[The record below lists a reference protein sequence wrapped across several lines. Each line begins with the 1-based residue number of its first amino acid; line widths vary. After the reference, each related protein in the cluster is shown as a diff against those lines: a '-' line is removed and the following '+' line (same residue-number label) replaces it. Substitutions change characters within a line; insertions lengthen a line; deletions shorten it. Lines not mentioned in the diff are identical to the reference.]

1 MNHLDETTCDR
12 KLLRIGAG
20 TAVAGIVAAL
30 VQTAIDPSMPDDPAQ
45 AVRKASES
53 NMLAFSRLLD
63 AAAFLLLLVAVAV
76 ATRAL
81 SAGRG
86 AAWARIGL
94 VFFTVSAGAGA
105 IATMI
110 VGALPD
116 VADAWAT
123 APAARKPGYVAVYD
137 ALDSVSGGVFAVS
150 WAALGVFALL
160 YAVGIAKSRIF
171 PSPLVWIAAASG
183 LASITAVIVGVGFQ
197 GGGAFLFLLLGLLLS
212 YVLILSLGVKL
223 WRLAYLE
230 PSAALVEPAPLPGSR
245 RSSTRL
251 AAIPRR
257 SRGRSPESPDRA
269 G

>member
-12 KLLRIGAG
+12 SLLRLGAG
-20 TAVAGIVAAL
+20 AAVAGVVVTL

-45 AVRKASES
+45 AIRKASAS

-63 AAAFLLLLVAVAV
+63 ATAFLLLLVAVAV

-81 SAGRG
+81 SPERG

-116 VADAWAT
+116 VGDAWAR
-123 APAARKPGYVAVYD
+123 APAVRKPGYVAVYD

-160 YAVGIAKSRIF
+160 YAVAIAKSRIF
-171 PSPLVWIAAASG
+171 PRPLVWISAASG
-183 LASITAVIVGVGFQ
+183 LASITAVIVGVGLQ
-197 GGGAFLFLLLGLLLS
+197 GDGAFLFLLLGLLLS
-212 YVLILSLGVKL
+212 YVVILSLGVKL
-223 WRLAYLE
+223 WLLTRLE
-230 PSAALVEPAPLPGSR
+230 PRTALNEPASLPR
-245 RSSTRL
+245 
-251 AAIPRR
+251 
-257 SRGRSPESPDRA
+257 
-269 G
+269 

>member
-1 MNHLDETTCDR
+1 MNRLEETTCDR
-12 KLLRIGAG
+12 RLLRIGAG
-20 TAVAGIVAAL
+20 TAVAGVVVAL
-30 VQTAIDPSMPDDPAQ
+30 VQTAIDPSMPEDPAQ
-45 AVRKASES
+45 AIRKASES

-81 SAGRG
+81 LAERS

-116 VADAWAT
+116 VGDAWAT
-123 APAARKPGYVAVYD
+123 APTTRKPGYVAAYD
-137 ALDSVSGGVFAVS
+137 ALDSASGGVFAVS

-160 YAVGIAKSRIF
+160 YAVAIAKSVIF
-171 PSPLVWIAAASG
+171 PRPLAWISAASG
-183 LASITAVIVGVGFQ
+183 LASITAVIVGVGLQ

-212 YVLILSLGVKL
+212 YVVILSLGVKL
-223 WRLAYLE
+223 WRLAA
-230 PSAALVEPAPLPGSR
+230 PVRTSVPADAAALPQ
-245 RSSTRL
+245 
-251 AAIPRR
+251 
-257 SRGRSPESPDRA
+257 
-269 G
+269 